1 MINKKINVYRMTLE
15 TENAG
20 IDHCLLV
27 ARYQLTRKITD
38 AVKSGLTA
46 YVKEMAER
54 KGMNLTAMEKDKCYA
69 RTQSTDRVDWLEE
82 SDRVRRYVMFGKWE
96 DRPAR
101 PRYEPMTLEE
111 IDATIEKIENQ
122 LTAKGMA

>member
-1 MINKKINVYRMTLE
+1 MINKINVYRMTLE

-27 ARYQLTRKITD
+27 ARYQLTRNTTD

-46 YVKEMAER
+46 YVQAMAER

-82 SDRVRRYVMFGKWE
+82 ADRVRRYVMFGKWE

-101 PRYEPMTLEE
+101 PRYERVTLEE
-111 IDATIEKIENQ
+111 IDAAIARLGKNTASG
-122 LTAKGMA
+122 LT